1 LHARLQP
8 GATPALVLQDIKVFL
23 SRRYALE
30 HSTIQLEAADC
41 ADD

>member
-1 LHARLQP
+1 
-8 GATPALVLQDIKVFL
+8 VFL